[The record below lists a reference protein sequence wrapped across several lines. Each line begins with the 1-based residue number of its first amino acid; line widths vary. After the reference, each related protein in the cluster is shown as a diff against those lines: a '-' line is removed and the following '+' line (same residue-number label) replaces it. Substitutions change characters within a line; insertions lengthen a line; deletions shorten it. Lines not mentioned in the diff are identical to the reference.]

1 MEQTSMNHR
10 RRYVLA
16 AVGLFTFMS
25 TPDGSIVN
33 IAMPTISAE
42 LGVSMNQVEWVVSIY
57 LMTVCAFY
65 YSLES

>member
-10 RRYVLA
+10 RWYVLA

-25 TPDGSIVN
+25 TLDGSIVN